1 MSKHPH
7 EAQGRGHAESRPHER
22 AKQEREAP
30 RVGEVG
36 VGDVA
41 SEPAEAE
48 PTGGA
53 ARDAGDVIAALN
65 DENTQLKDKLLRALA
80 EGENQR
86 RRAEKDLADARL
98 YAVSNFAREMLGVAD
113 NLRRALEAMPA
124 EARAAYPA
132 MAEGVELTERDLVSR
147 LGRFQVRKLE
157 PKGQKFDPNFH
168 EALFEIPDASV
179 PHGTVSQ
186 VVEDG
191 YAIGERVLR
200 PAKVGV
206 SRGGPKA

>member
-1 MSKHPH
+1 MTQQRPDPT
-7 EAQGRGHAESRPHER
+7 ATTQAEP
-22 AKQEREAP
+22 P

-41 SEPAEAE
+41 SEPRDEAAVE
-48 PTGGA
+48 RSP
-53 ARDAGDVIAALN
+53 GDVIAALN
-65 DENTQLKDKLLRALA
+65 EENAQLKDRLLRALA
-80 EGENQR
+80 ETENMR

-113 NLRRALEAMPA
+113 NLTRAIAAIPG

-132 MAEGVELTERDLVSR
+132 IVEGVELTGRDLVSR
-147 LGRFQVRKLE
+147 MGRFQVRKLE
-157 PKGQKFDPNFH
+157 PLGQKFDPNFH
-168 EALFEIPDASV
+168 EALFEIPDDSA
-179 PHGTVSQ
+179 PHGTVKQ
-186 VVEDG
+186 VMEDG